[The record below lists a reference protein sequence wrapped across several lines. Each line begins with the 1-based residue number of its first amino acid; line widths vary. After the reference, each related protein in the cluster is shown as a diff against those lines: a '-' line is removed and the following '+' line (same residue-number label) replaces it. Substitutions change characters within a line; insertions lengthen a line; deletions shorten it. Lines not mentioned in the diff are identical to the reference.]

1 LSGKEIAVPSE
12 VRVFFEVSLK
22 LPDGASAL
30 FRRKNIEVSKLPLT
44 VLITREIYR
53 QAALE
58 SLPAADFK

>member
-1 LSGKEIAVPSE
+1 LSEKEIAVPSE